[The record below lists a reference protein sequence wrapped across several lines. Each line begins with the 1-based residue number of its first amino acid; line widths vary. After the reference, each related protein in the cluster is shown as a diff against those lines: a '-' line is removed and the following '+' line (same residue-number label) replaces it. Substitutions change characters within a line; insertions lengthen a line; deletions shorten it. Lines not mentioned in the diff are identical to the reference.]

1 MATSMSKKRKIEEQ
15 NRSFKIEWEIK
26 YFFVKD
32 SGKYICVICRETIA
46 SAKKGN
52 LKRHYNS
59 KHQSNFV
66 GILGEARKTKLD
78 NLKRNLKS
86 ELSIFSKSDSSVKS
100 VTAVSFA
107 ISNIIAKR
115 MKPFT
120 DGEYIKECL
129 NEFADQCCPDKK
141 QLIQQVSLSATIVA
155 RRVESISTNIHAQLL
170 ENISCFSFCSL
181 ALDGSKDICDVEQL
195 AVWIRGVDEN
205 FNITEELVSLRYMHG
220 RTRGIDIFEEF
231 LKTVSE
237 NNISVLKLA
246 GISTDGTPSML
257 GTGTGFKG
265 QVLRWLVGNNVTGV
279 TWCHCIIHQEALCAK
294 TLGLENVMKLIVDV
308 VNFIRSK
315 GVNHREFKEVLH
327 DLDSDYGDV
336 IYFTSVRWLSRGAVL
351 KRVWQLRD
359 EISNFLASKGQKKS
373 EFEDPTWN
381 SDFAFLVDMTT
392 HLNIL
397 NSTLQG
403 KNKLIHELYA
413 TIRSYETKLALF
425 KLQLKNNNF
434 FHFPSLNS
442 QNNADGNKYARII
455 SNLQENFDSRFGDFR
470 HQQQSFE
477 IFAGPFSFD
486 A

>member
-1 MATSMSKKRKIEEQ
+1 MATSTSKKRKIQEE

-26 YFFVKD
+26 YFFVED
-32 SGKYICVICRETIA
+32 SGKFICLICRETIA

-52 LKRHYNS
+52 FERHYNT

-66 GILGEARKTKLD
+66 GILGESRKTKLD

-86 ELSIFSKSDSSVKS
+86 EQSSFSKNDNSVKS
-100 VTAVSFA
+100 ITAVSFA

-120 DGEYIKECL
+120 DGEFIKECL

-141 QLIQQVSLSATIVA
+141 QLIQQVSLSATTVM
-155 RRVESISTNIHAQLL
+155 RRVESISKNIHTQLL
-170 ENISCFSFCSL
+170 EKTSCFSFCSL

-195 AVWIRGVDEN
+195 AIWIRGVDEN
-205 FNITEELVSLRYMHG
+205 FNITEELLSLRSMHG
-220 RTRGIDIFEEF
+220 RTRGIDIVDEF

-237 NNISVLKLA
+237 NNIPALKLS
-246 GISTDGTPSML
+246 GISTDGAPSML
-257 GTGTGFKG
+257 GTGTGFIG
-265 QVLRWLVGNNVTGV
+265 QVLRWLTENNVTEIS
-279 TWCHCIIHQEALCAK
+279 WCHCIIHQEALCAK

-315 GVNHREFKEVLH
+315 GVNHREFKEFLK
-327 DLDSDYGDV
+327 DLYSDYGDV
-336 IYFTSVRWLSRGAVL
+336 LYFTSVRWLSRGVVL
-351 KRVWQLRD
+351 ERVWELRD
-359 EISNFLASKGQKKS
+359 EISSFLASKGKKVP
-373 EFEDPTWN
+373 EFEDTNWI
-381 SDFAFLVDMTT
+381 SDFAFLLDMTT

-413 TIRSYETKLALF
+413 TIRSFEMKLALF

-434 FHFPSLNS
+434 SHFPALKS
-442 QNNADGNKYARII
+442 Q
-455 SNLQENFDSRFGDFR
+455 DSRWK
-470 HQQQSFE
+470 Q
-477 IFAGPFSFD
+477 IC
-486 A
+486 